1 MALLSVVSCTP
12 RRSDRS
18 AGQSVSSQSVV
29 QATADNPLSGSDLS
43 AQTKSDS
50 KTPAGANSASEL
62 PPPQSAIAADSPGA
76 VQQVSVTAGPFDIHR
91 KYRSMEGPY
100 VTETVR
106 ISDLLA
112 KRNVAVGEDRIKF
125 VEDGHQTT
133 MAASVHERIISPSDS
148 NVPKELI
155 WLTGVKLV
163 VLDENDRV
171 LPTSEFICHCNVDL
185 DKRDE
190 VFPEIHTGSN
200 RLFTI
205 TQGQTDIHFPAG
217 CAVPL
222 VSDEYIHIKFQAA
235 NRTTSAHRRVK
246 HLCTIDLVR
255 DADLK
260 TPMKAL
266 SWYTPFMA
274 VELNGSTRLVS
285 EAHGASCLALSSA
298 DNAPNA
304 IPGTIIDYA
313 GGRKVTGHWKVPPG
327 EHLYVCPLTKDRDFG
342 LNAEDRVVRTVWTH
356 CHPLCKKVTMLV
368 CDGNKK
374 TPLWTVD
381 VTTKTDSGLETKK
394 ISDLYF
400 KQGVVMPRGRQ
411 FEIDAVY
418 DNTTGVDQDSMVSQ
432 GIFYEEPKFVKPN
445 WQKHGVSPAGKS
457 VQCTDIYCGI
467 RPPQSGVRNGSH

>member
-1 MALLSVVSCTP
+1 MCSRVPCQSFVVLTTVLLCIAACSPRKTDQSVQPIASKQPSEVI
-12 RRSDRS
+12 DRS
-18 AGQSVSSQSVV
+18 PDVV
-29 QATADNPLSGSDLS
+29 RH
-43 AQTKSDS
+43 
-50 KTPAGANSASEL
+50 
-62 PPPQSAIAADSPGA
+62 
-76 VQQVSVTAGPFDIHR
+76 VSVTAGPFDIHR

-100 VTETVR
+100 VTQTVR

-112 KRNVAVGEDRIKF
+112 KGNVSVGEEQIKF

-133 MAASVHERIISPSDS
+133 MAASVHERTIPPSNS
-148 NVPKELI
+148 NLPRELI

-163 VLDENDRV
+163 VLDENDKE

-185 DKRDE
+185 DTRDQ
-190 VFPEIHTGSN
+190 VFPQIHTGSN

-222 VSDEYIHIKFQAA
+222 STDEYIHLKFQAA
-235 NRTTSAHRRVK
+235 NRTTTAHRRVR

-274 VELNGSTRLVS
+274 VELNNSTKLPS
-285 EAHGASCLALSSA
+285 SSLHGASCLALSVG

-304 IPGTIIDYA
+304 IPGTVIDYA

-327 EHLYVCPLTKDRDFG
+327 EHFYMCPLTKYRDFG
-342 LNAEDRVVRTVWTH
+342 LNTEDRVVRTVWTH
-356 CHPLCKKVTMLV
+356 CHPLCKKVTMLI

-400 KQGVVMPRGRQ
+400 KPGVIMPKGRQ

-418 DNTTGVDQDSMVSQ
+418 DNTTGVAQDSMVSQ
-432 GIFYEEPKFVKPN
+432 GIFYEEPNFVKPN
-445 WQKHGVSPAGKS
+445 WKNHTVSTAGKS
-457 VQCTDIYCGI
+457 VECTDIYCGI
-467 RPPQSGVRNGSH
+467 RPPQAGKTEALK